1 MCVCEEHCYWKSTTY
16 PLRPLSWSLTVDWL
30 SASSVKDC
38 RRNNILHCRMSA
50 VCTNSTFSFFLKH
63 PNLCLMYS
71 SQLSSSNLVCIHG
84 SDFGSSVILLMLWLL
99 KCDYWPYRGLSG
111 QYPLKSLNSAEE
123 REEIWPLVN
132 YLQPDVCVPL
142 VWRVEQPESA
152 ADTRTMFDRGPIEFS
167 LMSSEERITFL
178 CHLYWWWYDILVV
191 FVTVVILTLIES
203 PEKKSPLLMSGAIII
218 ILLWN
223 TRLKQ
228 QWLIFFGHL
237 GASCKQNTDL
247 IKLFW
252 STSKHLPMKHQA
264 DTK

>member
-1 MCVCEEHCYWKSTTY
+1 MYAVCVCSWEALLLNKHYVPPEATLMITHSRLIKCIVSQRLPQKQ
-16 PLRPLSWSLTVDWL
+16 RPSLSYVF
-30 SASSVKDC
+30 
-38 RRNNILHCRMSA
+38 R
-50 VCTNSTFSFFLKH
+50 H
-63 PNLCLMYS
+63 PNLCLMCS
-71 SQLSSSNLVCIHG
+71 SQLSSSNLVCIRC

-132 YLQPDVCVPL
+132 YLQLDVCVPL

-167 LMSSEERITFL
+167 LMSSEERIAFL
-178 CHLYWWWYDILVV
+178 CHSCWCWYDILVV

-218 ILLWN
+218 LLLWN
-223 TRLKQ
+223 TRLRF
-228 QWLIFFGHL
+228 L
-237 GASCKQNTDL
+237 A
-247 IKLFW
+247 
-252 STSKHLPMKHQA
+252 TSVRAVNKTL
-264 DTK
+264 TV